1 MLFDLHP
8 KEQSG
13 SIYGRDDDLAKITRH
28 LSKRR
33 WITIL
38 GPRMVGKTS
47 LAKAAGSNLEKRK
60 IAILYLNLWGVKTI
74 PAFLQGIVLAL
85 NDSTRLYP
93 KLKKFLSRIEQI
105 KVGPVGI
112 TIKDDAKPMSLAS
125 ELFSVLGKHAGRIV
139 VIMDEVQELSDVS
152 AHLLRLL
159 AKIFNTYP
167 KITFCFTGSQSGLVK
182 SLHFPGADSPLYGR
196 SPAMLTI
203 EPFDHQMAAG
213 FLSSGFKEH
222 RRRISEDQ
230 IKAVIARFGGIPGWL
245 TFYGNNVV
253 VSKMSHAKALRQ
265 TEKEAFVTAKQTLEH
280 YLAGRNRPE
289 HLLALRAIAIGARW
303 SQVRRVL
310 ETHLGKKVN
319 DGSLKN
325 IIDALKASFLVRKRD
340 KTYTIIDPVI
350 QRLLHSG
357 KIK

>member
-13 SIYGRDDDLAKITRH
+13 SMYGRDDDLAEIVRH
-28 LSKRR
+28 LSHGR

-47 LAKAAGSNLEKRK
+47 LAKAAGSNLEKKK
-60 IAILYLNLWGVKTI
+60 IAILYLNLWGVTTI
-74 PAFLQGIVLAL
+74 PRLLQGIVFAL
-85 NDSTRLYP
+85 YNSSRLYARV
-93 KLKKFLSRIEQI
+93 KRFLSNIQQI

-112 TIKDDAKPMSLAS
+112 TINDYTKPMSLAW
-125 ELFSVLGKHAGRIV
+125 EFFSVLGKHAGKIV

-152 AHLLRLL
+152 AHLLKLL
-159 AKIFNTYP
+159 ANIFNTYP
-167 KITFCFTGSQSGLVK
+167 RITFCFTGSQSGLVK
-182 SLHFPGADSPLYGR
+182 SLHLPGPDSPLYGR
-196 SPAMLTI
+196 SPAMLSI
-203 EPFDHQMAAG
+203 GPFDHETAAG
-213 FLSSGFKEH
+213 FLASGFKEY
-222 RRRISEDQ
+222 RRRISPNE
-230 IKAVIARFGGIPGWL
+230 IKEVISRFGGIPGWL
-245 TFYGNNVV
+245 TFYGNSVV
-253 VSKMSHAKALRQ
+253 VSKIAHMKALRK

-280 YLAGRNRPE
+280 YLLGRNRRE
-289 HLLALRAIAIGARW
+289 HLVALKAIAIGARW

-310 ETHLGKKVN
+310 ETHLDRKVN

-325 IIDALKASFLVRKRD
+325 IIDALQASFLVKKRD
-340 KTYTIIDPVI
+340 STYTIIDPVI